1 MSVRVVNV
9 KFLSFIVL
17 AVATAMTVFASQRTD
32 AVALTLNTLTVI
44 KGLPAGCSL
53 VTDKPAIGFNLPV
66 RIDSNPWRGIDRS
79 ILASIRE
86 VMYGTPR
93 LPDGPPLSAAELS
106 RFFARFSHG
115 IDEGYVALYQQQGSD
130 DLEVHALTFS
140 QGEPFPRVG
149 TMARRDRRRA
159 SRLESGRTAIVLY
172 GDESPCFNAIQSHL
186 RSLTNP

>member
-1 MSVRVVNV
+1 MNV
-9 KFLSFIVL
+9 KVLSLIVL
-17 AVATAMTVFASQRTD
+17 AAATTMTVFASQRTD
-32 AVALTLNTLTVI
+32 ALGLTLDKLSVI

-53 VTDKPAIGFNLPV
+53 TTDKPAIGFNLPV

-93 LPDGPPLSAAELS
+93 LPDGPPLSAAEFS
-106 RFFARFSHG
+106 RFFVRFSHG

-140 QGEPFPRVG
+140 QVKPLPPVG
-149 TMARRDRRRA
+149 TIARRDRRRA
-159 SRLESGRTAIVLY
+159 SWLESGRTAIVLY
-172 GDESPCFNAIQSHL
+172 GDESPCFSAIQSHL